1 MKHKNTRTRSAA
13 RPRLT
18 PDGFEPGQIVSR
30 KAFDDLSARFAP
42 SSYNSETRTV
52 EAIFSA
58 GSRVSRW
65 GVHEELEISAEAID
79 LNRVALGQ
87 VRLLDTH
94 NQNSLNAVLGVVENA
109 RIEGGNLVGRIRFA
123 DTEAGRNAEGMVAR
137 GELTGISVGYRVT
150 TWVLASLENEV
161 EVWRAARWELLEV
174 SLVAVPA
181 DPQASIRSTAVHT
194 QRADEALAME
204 NDDMRRN
211 AANPTAGEPA
221 ATLTGAALPPDA
233 TRTAPAPTAPA
244 VPEPTR
250 AAPVADFAAERARSA
265 EILSIGTR
273 AAMSHDDISSAI
285 NAGTSVD
292 AFRARAFD
300 AMANAADR
308 TRSNNVSVGQDETE
322 TRMRNMT
329 DAFAFRLGGVRALGT
344 NDDGT
349 ARVLS
354 GEARAFTGFTLAEM
368 AATVLGS
375 RSMPRTSAD
384 REDVLRR
391 AMHTTSDFP
400 VIFESTLNRVL
411 ASRYAVQAPT
421 YRAISARR
429 NFRDF
434 RPHDQ
439 VRVGDFPS
447 LKPVGESGE
456 IKFGSFGDSKETV
469 AVAPYAIQ
477 FAISRRMLIDDNIG
491 AIDQVLGS
499 YGDGVARFE
508 ENTFYAMKAL
518 NGGNGPSLNEGAAA
532 VFHTAK
538 HFNLAATGTIVNPDA
553 LSLGRA
559 AMRKQKNQSGALI
572 NARPRILLVGADQE
586 TNADKSV
593 AVITP
598 TAEGDVNPFG
608 GKLSVVVGPYDGNG
622 WELYASPDE
631 LPVWV
636 WGMLDG
642 YEAPR
647 MRIENPFGVQG
658 VGVSL
663 EHDFGCG
670 AIDFRGGYRN
680 PGQ

>member
-1 MKHKNTRTRSAA
+1 MKQKATWMRSVA
-13 RPRLT
+13 RPRTT
-18 PDGFEPGQIVSR
+18 PDGFEPGEIVSR
-30 KAFDDLSARFAP
+30 KAVDDLSARFAP
-42 SSYNSETRTV
+42 SSYNPATRTV

-58 GSRVSRW
+58 GTRVSRW
-65 GVHEELEISAEAID
+65 GVFEELEVSAEAID
-79 LNRVALGQ
+79 LSRVALGQ

-94 NQNSLNAVLGVVENA
+94 NQNSLNAVLGVVEEA

-137 GELTGISVGYRVT
+137 GEITGISVGYRVT
-150 TWVLASLENEV
+150 TWVLGSLENEV

-181 DPQASIRSTAVHT
+181 DPQASIRSTTIST
-194 QRADEALAME
+194 QRADDALSME

-211 AANPTAGEPA
+211 AANSTAGDPA
-221 ATLTGAALPPDA
+221 AIPNVPAADA
-233 TRTAPAPTAPA
+233 TRTAPAPVAPVA
-244 VPEPTR
+244 DVTR
-250 AAPVADFAAERARSA
+250 AAPPADMSAERARSA
-265 EILSIGTR
+265 EILTIGTR
-273 AAMSHDDISSAI
+273 AAMSHDDINSAI
-285 NAGTSVD
+285 TSGTSVD
-292 AFRARAFD
+292 VFRARAFD
-300 AMANAADR
+300 AMASAADR
-308 TRSNNVSVGQDETE
+308 TRSSNISVGQDETE
-322 TRMRNMT
+322 TRLRNMT
-329 DAFAFRLGGVRALGT
+329 DAFAFRLGGARALGT
-344 NDDGT
+344 NEDGS
-349 ARVLS
+349 ARTLS

-368 AATVLGS
+368 ASTVLGA

-411 ASRYAVQAPT
+411 ASRYHVQTPT

-429 NFRDF
+429 SFRDF

-518 NGGNGPSLNEGAAA
+518 NAGHGPTLNEGKAA
-532 VFHTAK
+532 VFDAAK
-538 HFNLAATGTIVNPDA
+538 HFNVAAAGSDVNADA

-559 AMRKQKNQSGALI
+559 AMRKQKNSSGALL

-586 TNADKSV
+586 TNADRAV

-608 GKLSVVVGPYDGNG
+608 GKLSVVVGPYDGDA

-670 AIDFRGGYRN
+670 AIDFRGGYQN
-680 PGQ
+680 PGE